1 MAESDPPRHPID
13 HIDSLKC
20 YEWMLAECASANAQ
34 RHAREDGLVGTVT
47 QISSAAILA
56 VPGFALATDFAIP
69 GFSKAP
75 LLYCGLISFGFALLS
90 AMAEQHFS
98 SVAYAKHI
106 EVVQAYYTKR
116 SDLTEDLLS
125 RSRVR
130 VARWLAYAFF
140 AVALSATATGL
151 LTLKG

>member
-1 MAESDPPRHPID
+1 MVESDPPMHPIA

-34 RHAREDGLVGTVT
+34 RQAREDGLVGTVT

-56 VPGFALATDFAIP
+56 VPGFALATGSTVPSA
-69 GFSKAP
+69 GQAP
-75 LLYCGLISFGFALLS
+75 LLYVGLVGFGLALLC

-106 EVVQAYYTKR
+106 EVVQAYYTKQ
-116 SDLTEDLLS
+116 SEITEDAFTRL
-125 RSRVR
+125 RVR
-130 VARWLAYAFF
+130 VTRWLAYAFF
-140 AVALSATATGL
+140 ATALFLTAIGL